1 MYQGKSVVL
10 LEDFINETNVL
21 LYEDKNYFTFDGETV
36 TSDVFISNIYDSD
49 KYDEEDT
56 PDDDSEQTHETETEI
71 LTENAT
77 PLEDDSVVFLFT
89 LRDENGKLTELQIP
103 EVSYGD
109 SVTEENSSTDEPDE
123 ATTEDDLASAAVI
136 GGADGPTSIFLAGKL
151 GS

>member
-1 MYQGKSVVL
+1 SVVF

-89 LRDENGKLTELQIP
+89 L
-103 EVSYGD
+103 
-109 SVTEENSSTDEPDE
+109 
-123 ATTEDDLASAAVI
+123 
-136 GGADGPTSIFLAGKL
+136 
-151 GS
+151 